1 MREVDWWSGDSGC
14 DPMSNQWEISPN
26 NVYPQIMFIHM
37 KQKLICS
44 VAWSNIRILM
54 SLIDSFRGK
63 LFILENFL
71 FEAPSPPHNPHT
83 HKKTLA
89 KATI

>member
-1 MREVDWWSGDSGC
+1 
-14 DPMSNQWEISPN
+14 
-26 NVYPQIMFIHM
+26 
-37 KQKLICS
+37 
-44 VAWSNIRILM
+44 M

-71 FEAPSPPHNPHT
+71 FEVPSPPHNAHT